1 MLSMQSLV
9 KSSEAHTNVPPEAQ
23 KKTGPPRCSTNADG
37 LPAKLRF
44 VIRAYGSCKPTV
56 LLPLTQ
62 PESPSDLSPCNE
74 PLHTQTQTKTTSA
87 FFKLFWVQD
96 RVVKTA
102 DTRKPCSQ
110 IHKYLITFTGIGEA
124 ALLSSAE
131 GQKWE
136 PGRLPASV
144 TTISPALSACFST
157 RTADGVSARYSM
169 FRTSHNVKRVATHS
183 P

>member
-74 PLHTQTQTKTTSA
+74 PLHTQTQTKTISA
-87 FFKLFWVQD
+87 FFKL
-96 RVVKTA
+96 
-102 DTRKPCSQ
+102 C
-110 IHKYLITFTGIGEA
+110 
-124 ALLSSAE
+124 
-131 GQKWE
+131 
-136 PGRLPASV
+136 
-144 TTISPALSACFST
+144 
-157 RTADGVSARYSM
+157 
-169 FRTSHNVKRVATHS
+169 
-183 P
+183 